1 MKTTLLTGLALA
13 ASVSAAALAQAN
25 PAATTATKANAATP
39 MAAQSSADASATAQ
53 GAAARGQNIRRQL
66 VNNLKDEGF
75 TDVKIA
81 PESFIVEAK
90 DKSGNPVTMFLSPN
104 SVTEISAV
112 DMNAQNKM
120 DAQNGANQK
129 VASQNAGGQNAMN
142 ARDPSGATGGQFA
155 NVTPREDLTSKL
167 IGLAVYNQDHK
178 DIGTIKDVAFDSSGV
193 KAYIVAVGGFLGMG
207 DHYVAVRP
215 SAINLSYNTS
225 NKKWRAEMNT
235 DAAQLKA
242 APEYKYSNS

>member
-1 MKTTLLTGLALA
+1 MKPALLTGLALA
-13 ASVSAAALAQAN
+13 ASVLAAALAQAN
-25 PAATTATKANAATP
+25 PASTATSPK
-39 MAAQSSADASATAQ
+39 AAQSSAGMTAQ
-53 GAAARGQNIRRQL
+53 GAPAHGQSLRRQL

-112 DMNAQNKM
+112 DM
-120 DAQNGANQK
+120 DAQNGAN
-129 VASQNAGGQNAMN
+129 ANATSQNAASQNAMN
-142 ARDPSGATGGQFA
+142 ARDASGASAGQFA
-155 NVTPREDLTSKL
+155 NVTPRADLTSKVV
-167 IGLAVYNQDHK
+167 GLAVYNQDHK

-215 SAINLSYNTS
+215 SAINLSYNAS
-225 NKKWRAEMNT
+225 DKKWRAEMNT